1 MGGHQQVNGGDLRIH
16 RRWNGNCGGRREWG
30 GSSDRLASTPSLEWK
45 IRGGAA
51 AAVSARKLGACLWK
65 LTATTSGGG
74 GNLRWQYG
82 LFDRR
87 QFQLTEFSTEEA
99 TKWDFRNSKEVGY
112 SGSGRRHMKK
122 PTSRASAEML
132 KPQNPLI
139 ELEKDRNRTRA
150 KIEHR
155 TKKVD
160 EEERGSWMIRT
171 EHQNLVDGVKR
182 ERRKCKETKLV
193 NSKLLLGIA
202 EAKLSAKKLT
212 VNIGKEKKARK
223 LLEDSCNNLV
233 KQIEG
238 NKAEI
243 GALIH
248 QRKRMQEEVDRERKM
263 MQLAEVW
270 REEHAQTK
278 LVDAK
283 LILEDKLIEINSLI
297 ADLEAFLVN
306 AYSVTEASETS
317 SEKPFKKTVPK
328 KKKKKKKKKKESC
341 AIIDKVETNLPRNKD
356 VCKKI
361 LMDRNPHLVRATK
374 GRRPIE
380 WPREIRREGENLLE
394 AKLESQKMLV
404 RNVLKQR
411 R

>member
-1 MGGHQQVNGGDLRIH
+1 MGGHQQVNGGDLSIR
-16 RRWNGNCGGRREWG
+16 RRWKGNCGSRPGWG
-30 GSSDRLASTPSLEWK
+30 GTGSSDQLASTPSLEWK
-45 IRGGAA
+45 IRGGA

-74 GNLRWQYG
+74 GNTRWQYG

-87 QFQLTEFSTEEA
+87 QFQLTKSSMEEA
-99 TKWDFRNSKEVGY
+99 TKWDFRNSKEVSY
-112 SGSGRRHMKK
+112 SGRRYKKK
-122 PTSRASAEML
+122 PTSMASAELL

-182 ERRKCKETKLV
+182 ERRKCKEMKIV
-193 NSKLLLGIA
+193 NSKLLLDIA

-212 VNIGKEKKARK
+212 VNIGKEKRAQK

-243 GALIH
+243 GGLIH
-248 QRKRMQEEVDRERKM
+248 QRTKMQEEVDRERKM

-297 ADLEAFLVN
+297 ADLEAFMVN
-306 AYSVTEASETS
+306 AYSVTEGSEIS
-317 SEKPFKKTVPK
+317 SEKPLKKTLP
-328 KKKKKKKKKKESC
+328 KKKKKESC

-361 LMDRNPHLVRATK
+361 LMDRNPHVVRATK

>member
-1 MGGHQQVNGGDLRIH
+1 MGGHQQVNGGDLRIR

-87 QFQLTEFSTEEA
+87 QFQLTKFSTEEA
-99 TKWDFRNSKEVGY
+99 TKWDFPNWKEVGY
-112 SGSGRRHMKK
+112 SGRRYKKK
-122 PTSRASAEML
+122 PTSMASAELL

-139 ELEKDRNRTRA
+139 ELEKNRNRTRA

-155 TKKVD
+155 MKKVD

-182 ERRKCKETKLV
+182 ERRKCKEMKIV
-193 NSKLLLGIA
+193 NSKLLLDIA
-202 EAKLSAKKLT
+202 EAKLSAKKLS
-212 VNIGKEKKARK
+212 VNIEKEKKARK

-243 GALIH
+243 GGLIH
-248 QRKRMQEEVDRERKM
+248 QRTRMQEEVDRERKM

-270 REEHAQTK
+270 REEHAQSK

-283 LILEDKLIEINSLI
+283 LILEDKLVEINSLI

-306 AYSVTEASETS
+306 AYSVTEASEVS
-317 SEKPFKKTVPK
+317 SEKPLK
-328 KKKKKKKKKKESC
+328 KKLRKKKKESC
-341 AIIDKVETNLPRNKD
+341 ANINKVETNLPRNKD

-361 LMDRNPHLVRATK
+361 LMDRNPHV
-374 GRRPIE
+374 
-380 WPREIRREGENLLE
+380 
-394 AKLESQKMLV
+394 
-404 RNVLKQR
+404 
-411 R
+411 

>member
-1 MGGHQQVNGGDLRIH
+1 MGGHQQVKGGDLSIR
-16 RRWNGNCGGRREWG
+16 RRWKGNCGSRPGWG
-30 GSSDRLASTPSLEWK
+30 GSSDQLASTPSLEWK
-45 IRGGAA
+45 ICGGA

-74 GNLRWQYG
+74 GNVRWQYG

-87 QFQLTEFSTEEA
+87 QFELTKSSMEEA

-112 SGSGRRHMKK
+112 SGRRYKKK
-122 PTSRASAEML
+122 PTSMASAELL
-132 KPQNPLI
+132 KAQNPLI
-139 ELEKDRNRTRA
+139 QLEKDLNRTVA
-150 KIEHR
+150 KIGHR

-182 ERRKCKETKLV
+182 ERRKCKEMKIV
-193 NSKLLLGIA
+193 NSKLLLDIA

-212 VNIGKEKKARK
+212 VNIEKEKKARK

-243 GALIH
+243 GALVN
-248 QRKRMQEEVDRERKM
+248 QRMRMQEEVDRERKM

-306 AYSVTEASETS
+306 AYSVTEASEIS
-317 SEKPFKKTVPK
+317 SEKQLKKTLP
-328 KKKKKKKKKKESC
+328 KKKKKKESC

-361 LMDRNPHLVRATK
+361 LMDRNPHVVRATK